1 MAYPTD
7 TASIELCETV
17 LFEALD
23 QALDLE
29 LRAEYQV
36 TGLSKI
42 EDGKWVIRL
51 ARKIR
56 LGLEEP
62 GS

>member
-1 MAYPTD
+1 MADPTA
-7 TASIELCETV
+7 TAFIELRETV

-23 QALDLE
+23 QALDLD

-42 EDGKWVIRL
+42 EEGKWVIRL

>member
-1 MAYPTD
+1 MANPTD
-7 TASIELCETV
+7 TAFIELRETV

-42 EDGKWVIRL
+42 EEGKW
-51 ARKIR
+51 
-56 LGLEEP
+56 G
-62 GS
+62 

>member
-1 MAYPTD
+1 MADPTD
-7 TASIELCETV
+7 TAFIELRETV

-23 QALDLE
+23 QALDLD
-29 LRAEYQV
+29 LRAEYQAI
-36 TGLSKI
+36 GLSKI
-42 EDGKWVIRL
+42 EEGKWVIRL

-56 LGLEEP
+56 LAPEEP